1 MFNTKRT
8 YPEPES
14 LASEKT
20 KKSGSYKCKDVLDE
34 LIKIFHNKCYLCE
47 EKYISSIN
55 VEHLISHEGNIDL
68 KFDWENL
75 FLGCSHCNNQKSTK
89 FDNIL
94 DCTKDDVVNSMK
106 YEIFHKGLKSEVK
119 ILAVNT
125 DNKTQETVKLLNL
138 IYEGETTTKKL
149 EADNIKRKIKKEI
162 LIFTETLLKISDINN
177 IPIDLQKELKESLSK
192 ESPFS
197 AFKRWIVKNNKKYS
211 SLESIFD

>member
-14 LASEKT
+14 LNKQ
-20 KKSGSYKCKDVLDE
+20 KKIISGKYNLKDVLDE
-34 LIKIFHNKCYLCE
+34 LIKIFYNKCYLCE

-55 VEHLISHEGNIDL
+55 VEHLISHQGNINL

-75 FLGCSHCNNQKSTK
+75 FLGCSHCNNQKNDK
-89 FDNIL
+89 FDDIL

-106 YEIFHKGLKSEVK
+106 YELPTRFPKAKVK
-119 ILAVNT
+119 IVAVNT
-125 DNKTQETVKLLNL
+125 DKKTKETVKLLNL
-138 IYEGETTTKKL
+138 IYEGKTATKDK
-149 EADNIKRKIKKEI
+149 ESANIKIKVMFEI
-162 LIFTETLLKISDINN
+162 DRFETLLNKISDINN

>member
-14 LASEKT
+14 LNKQ
-20 KKSGSYKCKDVLDE
+20 KKIISGKYNLKDVLDE
-34 LIKIFHNKCYLCE
+34 LIKIFYNKCYLCE

-55 VEHLISHEGNIDL
+55 VEHFISHQGNINL

-75 FLGCSHCNNQKSTK
+75 FLGCSHCNNQKNDK
-89 FDNIL
+89 FDDIL

-106 YEIFHKGLKSEVK
+106 YELPTRFPKAKVK
-119 ILAVNT
+119 IVAVNT
-125 DNKTQETVKLLNL
+125 DKKTKETVKLLNL
-138 IYEGETTTKKL
+138 IYEGKTATKDK
-149 EADNIKRKIKKEI
+149 ESANIKIKVMFEI
-162 LIFTETLLKISDINN
+162 DRFETLLNKISDINN